1 MNNQQN
7 DDMDRQT
14 LNVAFATQK
23 GGSGKTAITVLVAG
37 YLHYRLGCPLAVIDC
52 DFPQYSLY
60 EMRERDSRAVLEN
73 EHLKRAAY
81 EQMRQ
86 PGRAAYP
93 VRKCRVEQAPDT
105 ARELA
110 AEGCYDLLFFDLPG
124 TVNSAGILRTIAQMD
139 YIFAPVSAD
148 KAVLESTLSF
158 LDVLQRMMLGKETS
172 RLKGLYLFW
181 NQVDKRETSGL
192 YEKYGQVVADMGLPM
207 LLLFWL
213 TDTDLCGELR
223 TTEPFPHRYRILE
236 RDSHFRKEADGTGRT
251 VFRST
256 LLAPDRRMLAG
267 SGIPEL
273 TREIATILKL
283 EGYEEA
289 AE

>member
-73 EHLKRAAY
+73 EYLKRAAY

-172 RLKGLYLFW
+172 RLKGSTFLEPSRQAG
-181 NQVDKRETSGL
+181 NERAVREVR
-192 YEKYGQVVADMGLPM
+192 QVVADMGLPM
-207 LLLFWL
+207 LQ
-213 TDTDLCGELR
+213 TRIPDTKR
-223 TTEPFPHRYRILE
+223 
-236 RDSHFRKEADGTGRT
+236 FRKEADGTGRT

-256 LLAPDRRMLAG
+256 LLAPDRRMLTG

-283 EGYEEA
+283 EGYEET

>member
-73 EHLKRAAY
+73 EYLKR
-81 EQMRQ
+81 
-86 PGRAAYP
+86 
-93 VRKCRVEQAPDT
+93 
-105 ARELA
+105 A

-207 LLLFWL
+207 LQ
-213 TDTDLCGELR
+213 TRIPDTKR
-223 TTEPFPHRYRILE
+223 
-236 RDSHFRKEADGTGRT
+236 FRKEADGTGRT

>member
-37 YLHYRLGCPLAVIDC
+37 YL
-52 DFPQYSLY
+52 
-60 EMRERDSRAVLEN
+60 
-73 EHLKRAAY
+73 
-81 EQMRQ
+81 
-86 PGRAAYP
+86 
-93 VRKCRVEQAPDT
+93 QAPDT

-110 AEGCYDLLFFDLPG
+110 AEGCYDLLVFDLPG

-207 LLLFWL
+207 LQ
-213 TDTDLCGELR
+213 TRIPDTKR
-223 TTEPFPHRYRILE
+223 
-236 RDSHFRKEADGTGRT
+236 FRKEADSTGRT

-283 EGYEEA
+283 EGYEET

>member
-60 EMRERDSRAVLEN
+60 EMRERDSWAVLEN

-192 YEKYGQVVADMGLPM
+192 YEKYGQVVAD
-207 LLLFWL
+207 
-213 TDTDLCGELR
+213 TKR
-223 TTEPFPHRYRILE
+223 
-236 RDSHFRKEADGTGRT
+236 FRKEADGTGRT

-273 TREIATILKL
+273 TCEIATILKL
-283 EGYEEA
+283 ESYEET

>member
-73 EHLKRAAY
+73 EYLKRAAY

-86 PGRAAYP
+86 PGL
-93 VRKCRVEQAPDT
+93 APPGT

-192 YEKYGQVVADMGLPM
+192 YEKYGQVVADMRLPM
-207 LLLFWL
+207 LQ
-213 TDTDLCGELR
+213 TRIPDTKR
-223 TTEPFPHRYRILE
+223 
-236 RDSHFRKEADGTGRT
+236 FRKEADSTGRT

>member
-86 PGRAAYP
+86 PGRGAS
-93 VRKCRVEQAPDT
+93 
-105 ARELA
+105 
-110 AEGCYDLLFFDLPG
+110 PG
-124 TVNSAGILRTIAQMD
+124 
-139 YIFAPVSAD
+139 
-148 KAVLESTLSF
+148 
-158 LDVLQRMMLGKETS
+158 
-172 RLKGLYLFW
+172 
-181 NQVDKRETSGL
+181 
-192 YEKYGQVVADMGLPM
+192 GQ
-207 LLLFWL
+207 
-213 TDTDLCGELR
+213 
-223 TTEPFPHRYRILE
+223 
-236 RDSHFRKEADGTGRT
+236 
-251 VFRST
+251 
-256 LLAPDRRMLAG
+256 
-267 SGIPEL
+267 
-273 TREIATILKL
+273 
-283 EGYEEA
+283 
-289 AE
+289 

>member
-1 MNNQQN
+1 M
-7 DDMDRQT
+7 
-14 LNVAFATQK
+14 
-23 GGSGKTAITVLVAG
+23 AG

-73 EHLKRAAY
+73 EYLKRAAY

-207 LLLFWL
+207 LQ
-213 TDTDLCGELR
+213 TRIPDTKR
-223 TTEPFPHRYRILE
+223 
-236 RDSHFRKEADGTGRT
+236 FRKEADSTGRT

-289 AE
+289 AVTRNFAASLFRNIKYFTLRKLYLCRKWMQKRLQKTTTTGITLPNFDFLA

>member
-73 EHLKRAAY
+73 EYLKRAAY

-172 RLKGLYLFW
+172 RLKGLYLSGTKSTAG
-181 NQVDKRETSGL
+181 NERAVREVRAG
-192 YEKYGQVVADMGLPM
+192 GRRHGAADAANPHPRHETLPQGGGRHG
-207 LLLFWL
+207 
-213 TDTDLCGELR
+213 TDGVPL
-223 TTEPFPHRYRILE
+223 H
-236 RDSHFRKEADGTGRT
+236 A
-251 VFRST
+251 
-256 LLAPDRRMLAG
+256 AG
-267 SGIPEL
+267 SRQADVGRQRHPR
-273 TREIATILKL
+273 TDP
-283 EGYEEA
+283 
-289 AE
+289 

>member
-1 MNNQQN
+1 MPPIRCASAGWNKPPT
-7 DDMDRQT
+7 RQ
-14 LNVAFATQK
+14 
-23 GGSGKTAITVLVAG
+23 GSW
-37 YLHYRLGCPLAVIDC
+37 R
-52 DFPQYSLY
+52 
-60 EMRERDSRAVLEN
+60 
-73 EHLKRAAY
+73 
-81 EQMRQ
+81 
-86 PGRAAYP
+86 
-93 VRKCRVEQAPDT
+93 RK
-105 ARELA
+105 
-110 AEGCYDLLFFDLPG
+110 GCYDLLFFDLPG

-192 YEKYGQVVADMGLPM
+192 YEKSGRWSPTWGCRCCKPASP
-207 LLLFWL
+207 
-213 TDTDLCGELR
+213 DTKR
-223 TTEPFPHRYRILE
+223 
-236 RDSHFRKEADGTGRT
+236 FRKEADGTGRT

-256 LLAPDRRMLAG
+256 LLAPDRRMLTG

-283 EGYEEA
+283 EGYEET

>member
-1 MNNQQN
+1 MEKE
-7 DDMDRQT
+7 T
-14 LNVAFATQK
+14 LFIAFSTQK
-23 GGSGKTAITVLVAG
+23 GGAGKTTLTVLVAS
-37 YLHYRLGCPLAVIDC
+37 YLHYVKGMNVAVVDC
-52 DFPQYSLY
+52 DYPQHSIA
-60 EMRERDSRAVLEN
+60 EMRKRDLKTVMED
-73 EHLKRAAY
+73 EHYKLMAY
-81 EQMRQ
+81 RQ
-86 PGRAAYP
+86 LQRIRKKAYP
-93 VRKCRVEQAPDT
+93 VAEST
-105 ARELA
+105 AEDAVTKADELL
-110 AEGCYDLLFFDLPG
+110 EKMPETDIVFFDLPG

-207 LLLFWL
+207 LQ
-213 TDTDLCGELR
+213 TRIPDTKR
-223 TTEPFPHRYRILE
+223 
-236 RDSHFRKEADGTGRT
+236 FRKEADSTGRT

-283 EGYEEA
+283 EGYEET

>member
-1 MNNQQN
+1 
-7 DDMDRQT
+7 MDRQT

-23 GGSGKTAITVLVAG
+23 GGIGKTALTVLVAG
-37 YLHYRLGCPLAVIDC
+37 YLHYRLGYPLAVIDC

-73 EHLKRAAY
+73 EYLKRAAY

-93 VRKCRVEQAPDT
+93 VLKCRVEQAPDT

-148 KAVLESTLSF
+148 RFVVESTLQF
-158 LDVLQRMMLGKETS
+158 ATMFKDNLMTTGRAKT
-172 RLKGLYLFW
+172 KAFHLFW
-181 NQVDKRETSGL
+181 TMVDGREKNGL
-192 YEKYGQVVADMGLPM
+192 YEVYEDVMAEMGLSVLSTRLP
-207 LLLFWL
+207 
-213 TDTDLCGELR
+213 DSKKYRRDLSE
-223 TTEPFPHRYRILE
+223 E
-236 RDSHFRKEADGTGRT
+236 RKG

-256 LLAPDRRMLAG
+256 IFPMDSALLKG
-267 SGIPEL
+267 SGIKEFAE
-273 TREIATILKL
+273 EISNIINNP
-283 EGYEEA
+283 
-289 AE
+289 